1 MEKLSLVSGTSIS
14 IPRRCNHQILR
25 GKCWSRHARG
35 ILATYNIHPSSWSSY
50 IWTYW
55 SIPEFVSVCC
65 SWIISIARHSLLFKR
80 PGNMQYKG
88 VFNDDMPTPS
98 NFDQELKLWR
108 RKWLNIEEPPSTLP
122 TAIHS
127 TNALMFPNIHRIFTL
142 LLLIPVSSAT
152 VERGNSALKSIKT
165 SQRST
170 MGQER
175 LNALTLLQIH
185 RDIELNYQQIVDIF
199 IRKNPRRMTSN
210 NPLK

>member
-1 MEKLSLVSGTSIS
+1 MQPPDSSW
-14 IPRRCNHQILR
+14 
-25 GKCWSRHARG
+25 KCWGRHARG

-50 IWTYW
+50 IWTYR
-55 SIPEFVSVCC
+55 SIPEFVSVYC

-80 PGNMQYKG
+80 PGDMQYKG

-142 LLLIPVSSAT
+142 LYF
-152 VERGNSALKSIKT
+152 
-165 SQRST
+165 SQFLVPL
-170 MGQER
+170 
-175 LNALTLLQIH
+175 LNAGTRHWRVSKRPKEAQW
-185 RDIELNYQQIVDIF
+185 D
-199 IRKNPRRMTSN
+199 KNGLM
-210 NPLK
+210 L